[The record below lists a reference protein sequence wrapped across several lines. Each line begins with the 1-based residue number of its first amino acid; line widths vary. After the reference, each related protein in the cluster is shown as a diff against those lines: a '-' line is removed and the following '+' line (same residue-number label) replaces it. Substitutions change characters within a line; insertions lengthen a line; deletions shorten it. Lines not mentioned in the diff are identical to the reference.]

1 VIISMQIQHNA
12 LNLRRP
18 TMVRHMDFVHHDHGS
33 GPVLSMA
40 HMQISHADVVILNK
54 TDLVTE

>member
-1 VIISMQIQHNA
+1 MQIQHNA
-12 LNLRRP
+12 LNLRRL
-18 TMVRHMDFVHHDHGS
+18 TMVRHMGS

-54 TDLVTE
+54 TDLVTDQELENPFC